1 MLFEIDTK
9 ALDEA
14 IKKLV
19 NTSEER
25 LTADRL
31 ATKEYQQRV
40 RISAKLSQEDKHILK
55 FVLDTAYAQRII
67 SGMPEIIKMAELEL
81 KHAKSNV
88 AAFKAQKVEHNGEK
102 KKFSLFKKSS
112 KEKQS
117 SDINQKLADSENVVE
132 KLETIIQWCCG
143 KVEEQK
149 RVLAASSNAKQN
161 EIALARNGT
170 ATNLKLVL
178 MGNLSTHQIRC
189 ASYNMRIGEYPA
201 QQHDFC
207 YFTANNEPLSIADL
221 HTCYLFTDKGIMV
234 FDRDGIYI
242 GTFAADTITYQYLN
256 SNVILIKFVD
266 TFVKFEADT
275 GRLIRQV
282 GKALDAYRDGPKLP
296 DFRLSVIDLLGECT
310 SNKDIYNQIKQK
322 VKLKTV
328 RQ

>member
-88 AAFKAQKVEHNGEK
+88 AAFKAQKVEHNGER

-112 KEKQS
+112 KEKQ
-117 SDINQKLADSENVVE
+117 I
-132 KLETIIQWCCG
+132 C
-143 KVEEQK
+143 
-149 RVLAASSNAKQN
+149 R
-161 EIALARNGT
+161 
-170 ATNLKLVL
+170 
-178 MGNLSTHQIRC
+178 M
-189 ASYNMRIGEYPA
+189 
-201 QQHDFC
+201 
-207 YFTANNEPLSIADL
+207 
-221 HTCYLFTDKGIMV
+221 
-234 FDRDGIYI
+234 
-242 GTFAADTITYQYLN
+242 
-256 SNVILIKFVD
+256 
-266 TFVKFEADT
+266 
-275 GRLIRQV
+275 
-282 GKALDAYRDGPKLP
+282 
-296 DFRLSVIDLLGECT
+296 
-310 SNKDIYNQIKQK
+310 
-322 VKLKTV
+322 
-328 RQ
+328 